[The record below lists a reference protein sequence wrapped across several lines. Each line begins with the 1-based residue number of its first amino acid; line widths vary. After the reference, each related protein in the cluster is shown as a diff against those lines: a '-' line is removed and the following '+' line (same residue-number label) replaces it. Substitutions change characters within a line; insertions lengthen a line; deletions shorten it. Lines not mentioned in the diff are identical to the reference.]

1 MAQCFWQDFKNAQ
14 CFSFT
19 SLESPQQQEPIDIT
33 KTKKKKKKAAEK
45 KQANYKVRCAFNKKL
60 KVQIWASQN
69 RDKYMHFSEVLKN
82 NCEHNSNVTS
92 NYLLLELGEANVL
105 LINRLEYY
113 LFPTRRV
120 WEGRGG
126 QTETSK
132 RNDLPV

>member
-1 MAQCFWQDFKNAQ
+1 M
-14 CFSFT
+14 
-19 SLESPQQQEPIDIT
+19 I
-33 KTKKKKKKAAEK
+33 
-45 KQANYKVRCAFNKKL
+45 KKL

-69 RDKYMHFSEVLKN
+69 RDKYLHFSEVLKN
-82 NCEHNSNVTS
+82 SREHNSNVTS

-113 LFPTRRV
+113 LFLTGRV

-126 QTETSK
+126 QAETSNK